1 MTLWMPKKKPLYA
14 PMLATFGGG
23 SVRGFQGGGGPGELT
38 SLSLNARVDNPD
50 NSTAS
55 VTLPS
60 GINAGDLLIIQ
71 EYGPDV
77 SSSVTGNI
85 PSGFSLITYAEHAAV
100 DHRVHYKV
108 ATGNESQTTVTGQ
121 TGSNEDMTVFVFR
134 GDAPIS
140 SASVSTS
147 GSTSNT
153 DYPSVSI
160 TPSTSDPTIVFFGA
174 GSRSSNNVSFQS
186 QSPSGIWTT
195 YTDINGNNNNEAE
208 AFAWLFSASGV
219 NSTYSMQMTTGN
231 SSRDTI
237 LAAALTLSV

>member
-1 MTLWMPKKKPLYA
+1 MDT
-14 PMLATFGGG
+14 
-23 SVRGFQGGGGPGELT
+23 
-38 SLSLNARVDNPD
+38 LSLNAQVDSAD
-50 NSTAS
+50 NGTAS
-55 VTLPS
+55 ATLPS
-60 GINAGDLLIIQ
+60 GIQAGDLLIIQ

-100 DHRVHYKV
+100 DHRVHYKI
-108 ATGNESQTTVTGQ
+108 ATGNESSTSVYGQ
-121 TGSNEDMTVFVFR
+121 TGSNEDMSVFLFR
-134 GDAPIS
+134 GNVPIS

-160 TPSTSDPTIVFFGA
+160 TPNTSDPTIVFFGA
-174 GSRSSNNVSFQS
+174 GSRQSNTCSFQS
-186 QSPSGIWTT
+186 QSPSGIWNNINN
-195 YTDINGNNNNEAE
+195 INGNNNNEAE

-237 LAAALTLSV
+237 LAAALTLSVS